1 MAVMI
6 VDVPLSE
13 WLPDRPDYSNVGLET
28 ALNVFAID
36 GGYRPI
42 LSKKAV
48 RFYEKGENG
57 NPPTDF
63 NITGKILGIKRFDL
77 QNEEPV
83 VVFATSDNCLCMLYN
98 GKIRKTDIKPA
109 GQEYRSGKV
118 SFEVFN
124 NAIYA
129 MTQAK
134 PEALW
139 VYDITKISFEDT
151 QWKQAETGGEG
162 DKAFDRR
169 APNAMH
175 MAEFEDFLMIGN
187 ITEGENKY
195 PTRVQWSAFNNAEQ
209 EWRTDSNKQS
219 GYNDLK
225 SKYGAITGIVSTDLP
240 LVFQETAVHVVSY
253 APTIVAR
260 FSLIS
265 VDRGCIA
272 PDSIVSVGKDVFFL
286 SHDGFCVASGGS
298 VSDISANKV
307 WVYFQRQ
314 IGKNL
319 DKQVQGAH
327 DANSKSIVWNYT
339 TKGKQ
344 RAQIIYNYSLNRWTH
359 ADVDADV
366 FFEGIPKS
374 LTELDT
380 DFAADPD
387 PIRAEELDKW
397 MNTPGLDSW
406 DSARFGSGVQRVLS
420 CYKNPSEN
428 TGEGQWSNMDGE
440 TMRAEFGT
448 GDFTVASF
456 LSQGVQDRI
465 ASGTKSLVSEIRP
478 HVSTVNPLI
487 EAQVGGRDSSGVK
500 RRFTDFIAQ
509 GTQGFCPVRIEARY
523 ISVNIVIPAGNDW
536 VDATAFSVSFQPTGV
551 A

>member
-1 MAVMI
+1 
-6 VDVPLSE
+6 
-13 WLPDRPDYSNVGLET
+13 
-28 ALNVFAID
+28 
-36 GGYRPI
+36 
-42 LSKKAV
+42 
-48 RFYEKGENG
+48 
-57 NPPTDF
+57 
-63 NITGKILGIKRFDL
+63 
-77 QNEEPV
+77 
-83 VVFATSDNCLCMLYN
+83 
-98 GKIRKTDIKPA
+98 
-109 GQEYRSGKV
+109 
-118 SFEVFN
+118 
-124 NAIYA
+124 
-129 MTQAK
+129 
-134 PEALW
+134 
-139 VYDITKISFEDT
+139 ISFEDT
-151 QWKQAETGGEG
+151 QWKQAETGGVG

-187 ITEGENKY
+187 LTGNEALNHGVH
-195 PTRVQWSAFNNAEQ
+195 PTRVQWSAFNSAEQ

-307 WVYFQRQ
+307 WVYFQKQ

-359 ADVDADV
+359 ADIDADV

-374 LTELDT
+374 LTEFDT
-380 DFAADPD
+380 DFAADPTD
-387 PIRAEELDKW
+387 PIRAEELDRD
-397 MNTPGLDSW
+397 MSSPGLDSW